1 MQERNLSLMIQGHE
15 IWLERSKIEND
26 DVELSL
32 VYGHNMRQ
40 DGVADISRFL
50 PFVFLPDGSRGDAVL
65 SAGDDRHSMKFKA
78 ENAGHYTAFV
88 DMGTTVWSQ
97 TKDGY
102 NQGPKFQFKDVIYAG
117 AYNQMAK
124 TIISA
129 GNGSDYIGRPLHGIL
144 EIVPKE
150 PFCRAGQEIEL
161 SVLYEE
167 KPLASA
173 DIKAVS
179 KKEGREIGSARTD
192 ENGVA
197 RIPIDVDGGCMFLA
211 RHADG
216 TKRVNEEFDETV
228 FVNTLVL
235 ESR

>member
-50 PFVFLPDGSRGDAVL
+50 PFVFLPDGIRGEAVL

-78 ENAGHYTAFV
+78 ENAGHYIAFV

-117 AYNQMAK
+117 A
-124 TIISA
+124 
-129 GNGSDYIGRPLHGIL
+129 
-144 EIVPKE
+144 
-150 PFCRAGQEIEL
+150 
-161 SVLYEE
+161 
-167 KPLASA
+167 
-173 DIKAVS
+173 
-179 KKEGREIGSARTD
+179 
-192 ENGVA
+192 
-197 RIPIDVDGGCMFLA
+197 
-211 RHADG
+211 
-216 TKRVNEEFDETV
+216 
-228 FVNTLVL
+228 
-235 ESR
+235 

>member
-50 PFVFLPDGSRGDAVL
+50 PFVFLPDGIRGEAVL

-78 ENAGHYTAFV
+78 ENAGHYIAFV

-124 TIISA
+124 TIVTM
-129 GNGSDYIGRPLHGIL
+129 GDGSDYTGRPMHGIL

-150 PFCRAGQEIEL
+150 PFCRSGEVAEL

-173 DIKAVS
+173 EVKAVS
-179 KKEGREIGSARTD
+179 KKEGKEIASAKTD

-197 RIPIDVDGGCMFLA
+197 RIPINVDGECMFLA
-211 RHADG
+211 RHADK

-228 FVNTLVL
+228 FVSTLVL